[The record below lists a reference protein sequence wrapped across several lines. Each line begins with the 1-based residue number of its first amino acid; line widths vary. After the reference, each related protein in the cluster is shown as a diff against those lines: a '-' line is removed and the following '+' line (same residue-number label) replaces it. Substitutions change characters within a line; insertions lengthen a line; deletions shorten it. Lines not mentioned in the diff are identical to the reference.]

1 MPHLKGFHFWWN
13 GAKDS
18 ASSSNVL
25 VSFVAAWLSIKEA
38 AMSPKTSSSLFTMW
52 IVTGR
57 EEKRTMVLIRVWI
70 CNSNSFLCG
79 QQRLFAWLKTVFLD
93 GKKKLTWFTFYICV
107 CTNLMEWKHSR
118 DSILDP
124 LPNREQWK
132 RGCWLVLLAQFAPQ
146 HFLTKEIG
154 W

>member
-13 GAKDS
+13 GAKDT

-38 AMSPKTSSSLFTMW
+38 EMSPKTSSSLFTMW

-93 GKKKLTWFTFYICV
+93 GKK
-107 CTNLMEWKHSR
+107 NSR
-118 DSILDP
+118 DSLFTYVSAQIWWNESTHVIQSLTLFPTENSENVDVGWFCWPNLP
-124 LPNREQWK
+124 LKTSWPK
-132 RGCWLVLLAQFAPQ
+132 R
-146 HFLTKEIG
+146 
-154 W
+154 